1 MKTRI
6 ITAVVLLC
14 IFIPVLWFSD
24 TIVFPAAV
32 GIISLV
38 GAYEYLKCVGYGKK
52 PVVYIPA
59 CIMCALLPF
68 CAHYSSGVIYL
79 LITVAICAI
88 YMFYLF
94 AYAVFC
100 RGRERFSDVAGV
112 WAGVFYILLAFVC
125 LVVIRRE
132 QNGEYLYLLT
142 FIGAWVTDTFA
153 YFTGFIFGK
162 HKLIEEISPK
172 KTVEGAIGG
181 IIFCI
186 AAFLLFG
193 YIIGG
198 KIDATPNYLMLGVT
212 AFFVSVISQIGDLVF
227 SLIKREHGVKDYGK
241 IFPGHGGVLDRFD
254 SVIPVCIVVLIMM
267 IIMTLGEGLSF
278 FA

>member
-14 IFIPVLWFSD
+14 IFFPIIWFSD
-24 TIVFPAAV
+24 TIIFPIAA
-32 GIISLV
+32 GIVALIGV
-38 GAYEYLKCVGYGKK
+38 YEYLKCIGYGKK

-59 CIMCALLPF
+59 CTASALLPF
-68 CAHYSSGVIYL
+68 CAHYSNGVIYL

-100 RGRERFSDVAGV
+100 RGREKFSDVAGA

-132 QNGEYLYLLT
+132 ENGEYLYLLA

-153 YFTGFIFGK
+153 YFSGWLFGK

-172 KTVEGAIGG
+172 KTVEGSIGG
-181 IIFCI
+181 IIFCVASFI
-186 AAFLLFG
+186 LFG
-193 YIIGG
+193 YIVGRR
-198 KIDATPNYLMLGVT
+198 IDAEPNYILFAITG
-212 AFFVSVISQIGDLVF
+212 FFVSIIAQIGDLVF

-254 SVIPVCIVVLIMM
+254 SVIPVCVAVLIIM